1 MKLINPK
8 QNFEVNHDEVYSSSK
23 LTNSNQKILL
33 LTLLSNHKKY
43 NTKHYSFTLSEE
55 LCEVLKV
62 SNPTFRKERDKLE
75 ALNLFVVKV
84 KIGEKMQIAKAKDR
98 KHLNLYYYPNWDR
111 LNELGFI
118 KIKKHFKDVFELGT
132 VINVEN
138 MKKLVD
144 ETYYN
149 CLYYDLD
156 LENKRKGRGMRIVKN
171 GIEIRRSLNI
181 EHSSFKKHGIPKS
194 SELTYQG
201 LFKEGQDLL

>member
-1 MKLINPK
+1 MKLINTK

-55 LCEVLKV
+55 LCKVLNV

-75 ALNLFVVKV
+75 SLNLFVVKV
-84 KIGEKMQIAKAKDR
+84 KIGEKMQIAKAEQR

-118 KIKKHFKDVFELGT
+118 KLKKHFKDVFDLGT

-138 MKKLVD
+138 MKKLD
-144 ETYYN
+144 GETYYN
-149 CLYYDLD
+149 CFYYDLD
-156 LENKRKGRGMRIVKN
+156 LDNKRKGRGMRVVKN
-171 GIEIRRSLNI
+171 GSEIRRSLNI
-181 EHSSFKKHGIPKS
+181 EHSSFKKHDIAKS
-194 SELTYQG
+194 CELTYQG
-201 LFKEGQDLL
+201 LFKEGQDFL